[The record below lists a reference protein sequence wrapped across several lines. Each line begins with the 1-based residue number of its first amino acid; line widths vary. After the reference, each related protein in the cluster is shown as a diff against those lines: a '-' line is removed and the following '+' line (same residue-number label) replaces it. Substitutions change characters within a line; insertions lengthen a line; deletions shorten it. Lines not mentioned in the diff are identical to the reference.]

1 MMDRIIFYGFMAT
14 LHLGPWLIIFLM
26 LRTFAAARA
35 IVQRWA
41 EVNGYYL
48 VEKEWAPFLNGPFTL
63 TTTRRQL
70 VYAVKVIDDQGR
82 LCEGWVRFS
91 PQRVTANPHSL
102 PLIEVAWRG

>member
-1 MMDRIIFYGFMAT
+1 MADRIIFFVFMMAI
-14 LHLGPWLIIFLM
+14 HVGPWLILFLV
-26 LRTFAAARA
+26 LRTFAGARA

-48 VEKEWAPFLNGPFTL
+48 VEKEWAPIFHGPFTL

-70 VYAVKVIDDQGR
+70 VYSVKVIDGQRR

-102 PLIEVAWRG
+102 PLIEVAWRD